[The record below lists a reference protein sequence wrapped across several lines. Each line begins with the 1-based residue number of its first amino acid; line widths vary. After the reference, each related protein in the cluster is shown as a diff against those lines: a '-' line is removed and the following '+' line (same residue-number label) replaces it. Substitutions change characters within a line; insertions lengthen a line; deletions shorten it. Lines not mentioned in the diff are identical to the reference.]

1 MGMPE
6 SIWDFPELAAMRPA
20 HAKGVK
26 GAKTAT
32 NKRPKVTAL
41 AVKPSVELPKKR
53 KWPTVNLDP
62 IPARSSKAPKATDRP
77 ALDGEAVLKNDA
89 DNGQLKFDASPAPIP
104 AKMNLSPPTA
114 DVGEQTARLKPE
126 PLVAIPTKIV
136 PEPSTADINQ
146 LWQMRQ
152 DLRRAEARLNLQ
164 CQSICRRRSGNDR
177 EAGAALWKSIKTGES
192 ASPVMIEVM
201 PYRLAMETLTE
212 RSTAMEKQL
221 EKAAQ
226 QLPLWKRYG
235 MGVRGVGP
243 LMFAGLVSEARHP
256 IHTYRSEAALWKR
269 FGMAVIHGERQRRV
283 QGTEGAALHG
293 YNPERRSFMYNL
305 VASLLRQ
312 RNPFYRELYEARKA
326 LELGRD
332 LPLIHAH
339 NRAMRYCGKVFL
351 RKTWSAARA
360 IEKASA

>member
-20 HAKGVK
+20 HAKGAK
-26 GAKTAT
+26 TAKTAT

-41 AVKPSVELPKKR
+41 AVGPTVELPKKR

-62 IPARSSKAPKATDRP
+62 IPAKSSKSPALDGETALIRDADTGQVPPGVSPTAIPAKSSKAPKATERP

-89 DNGQLKFDASPAPIP
+89 DNGQLKLDASPAPIP
-104 AKMNLSPPTA
+104 A
-114 DVGEQTARLKPE
+114 
-126 PLVAIPTKIV
+126 
-136 PEPSTADINQ
+136 TADINQ

-164 CQSICRRRSGNDR
+164 CQSICRRRSGNDK
-177 EAGAALWKSIKTGES
+177 EAGAALWKAIKTGES
-192 ASPVMIEVM
+192 TSPVMIEVM

-256 IHTYRSEAALWKR
+256 IHTYRSESALWKR